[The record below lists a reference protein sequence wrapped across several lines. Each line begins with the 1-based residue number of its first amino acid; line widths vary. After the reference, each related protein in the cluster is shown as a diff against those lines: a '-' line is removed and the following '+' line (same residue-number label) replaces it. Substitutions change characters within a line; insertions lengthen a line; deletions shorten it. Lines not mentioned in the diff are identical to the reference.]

1 MHKFTLFRE
10 RPRIAF
16 FVFAMTC
23 ASLVPASILHA
34 DEPETQSLGYVRT
47 HCLRCHGEEEQNAD
61 RRFDFLDDEISDH
74 ESAELWQEVLDAVN
88 RGEMP
93 PEDEPQ
99 PSSQETTEFVS
110 RVTRNLK
117 SARDSLSTASQ
128 QRFRRFN
135 RQEYRNT
142 IRDLLG
148 VNMDSFDP
156 TNTFPADDRVEGFDN
171 VGEHLVLSGYLMQCY
186 LEAASQSIEKA
197 IQSRQVVTPIHETLR
212 ANDFSE
218 RRFLFRPEQNFIV
231 NPTGQYVDVAHSD
244 PDLARLHAR
253 RFRGAPAD
261 GYYTIRV
268 KAEGIHREH
277 PYPRGALNVDRDE
290 PIKMQII
297 ATDPKLAR
305 PGSGQNS
312 SDRIVETVP
321 LADHEPRVFEFRI
334 WLDKGF
340 VPVIRYANGPINLRA
355 SLVRLVKKFH
365 PETQTTNWLDVFS
378 TEPSEILDVWISG
391 AYEGPRLRV
400 HQMDKEGPQPRDS
413 SKPDLLA
420 NPSSQSLVEFL
431 YRAFRRPPL
440 TSETARYEAFYQSRI
455 DGGESEQAA
464 FTTTCQA
471 ILCSPNFL
479 YVETPPDPGQSEDKN
494 YRLASRLS
502 YFLWSSM
509 PDDELLRVAASGKL
523 SEPKTLLA
531 QTRRML
537 KDSRAEALVENFTNS
552 WLHLHEIGS
561 MPPDTQKFT
570 AYYDR
575 QLEPLMRRETQL
587 FFAEV
592 LHDNLSIEHFIDSDF
607 TFVNRYLAA
616 HYGLPNV
623 QGDEFRRVTLPEE
636 SLRGGLLGHASV
648 LTATSNGVETSP
660 VTRGIWV
667 LENILGSPPPP
678 PPPDVEPLEPD
689 IRGATTIREQLAK
702 HRNVAT
708 CAECHRKIDPIGFA
722 LESFDPIG
730 SFRRQYGNDSG
741 KLVRIV
747 DTTGTLPSGES
758 FADIAELKQLLLKQ
772 KTQFA
777 KCLTEKMLTYALG
790 REVGFQERPAVEAIV
805 DELAERGN
813 GLRDLVE
820 LIVTSDVFNKN

>member
-1 MHKFTLFRE
+1 MHSFTRLCE
-10 RPRIAF
+10 RPRFAF
-16 FVFAMTC
+16 FVFAMSF
-23 ASLVPASILHA
+23 ASLVPASILRA
-34 DEPETQSLGYVRT
+34 DEPETKSLAYVQT
-47 HCLRCHGEEEQNAD
+47 HCLRCHGEDEQNAD
-61 RRFDFLDDEISDH
+61 RRFDFVDDEILDH

-93 PEDEPQ
+93 PEYEPQ
-99 PSSQETTEFVS
+99 PSTEETTEFVS
-110 RVTRNLK
+110 RVTRKLK
-117 SARDSLSTASQ
+117 STRDSLSTASQ
-128 QRFRRFN
+128 QRFRRLS
-135 RQEYRNT
+135 RHEYRNT

-156 TNTFPADDRVEGFDN
+156 TRAFPADDRVDGFDN
-171 VGEHLVLSGYLMQCY
+171 VGEHLVLSNYLMQCY
-186 LEAASQSIEKA
+186 LEAASKGIEKA

-212 ANDFSE
+212 AEDFSE

-231 NPTGQYVDVAHSD
+231 NPTGQYVNVAHSD
-244 PDLARLHAR
+244 PDLARLHAK

-277 PYPRGALNVDRDE
+277 PYPRGALNVDREE
-290 PIKMQII
+290 PIKMQMI

-305 PGSGQNS
+305 PGAGQNS

-365 PETQTTNWLDVFS
+365 PETKTTNWLDVFS
-378 TEPSEILDVWISG
+378 TEPSEILDVWISD
-391 AYEGPRLRV
+391 AYEGPRMRV
-400 HQMDKEGPQPRDS
+400 HQMEIEGPEPSDAT
-413 SKPDLLA
+413 KPDLLA
-420 NPSSQSLVEFL
+420 NPNPQSLKEFL

-440 TSETARYEAFYQSRI
+440 KSEIARYEAFYQSRI
-455 DGGESEQAA
+455 EGGESEQAA
-464 FTTTCQA
+464 FTTVCKA

-479 YVETPPDPGQSEDKN
+479 YVETPPEPGQNEDKG

-537 KDSRAEALVENFTNS
+537 KDPRAEALVENFTNS
-552 WLHLHEIGS
+552 WLHLHELGS
-561 MPPDTQKFT
+561 MPPDTRKFPV
-570 AYYDR
+570 YYDR

-678 PPPDVEPLEPD
+678 PPRDVEPLEPD

-722 LESFDPIG
+722 LETFDPIG
-730 SFRRQYGNDSG
+730 SFRQQYSNDSG
-741 KLVRIV
+741 KPVRIV

-758 FADIAELKQLLLKQ
+758 FADIAELKTLLLMQ

-805 DELAERGN
+805 GELAERGN
-813 GLRDLVE
+813 GLRELVE
-820 LIVTSDVFNKN
+820 LVVTSDVFNEN